1 MSIEQSAGGNG
12 KHLFLHPSVS
22 SWVGTEGL
30 DAQQKVAAVAKVR
43 CLEHRLFEGGRVRRE
58 LDREAAEDIMIE
70 VNVLRHLLGWLEI
83 DIEGHLRRNHLSVVG
98 SSR

>member
-12 KHLFLHPSVS
+12 QHLFLHPSVS
-22 SWVGTEGL
+22 SWVGPEGL

-58 LDREAAEDIMIE
+58 ITRHAAEGIVAEIND
-70 VNVLRHLLGWLEI
+70 LRSMLGWLEL
-83 DIEGHLRRNHLSVVG
+83 DLEGHLRRNHLSVVG
-98 SSR
+98 SAR